1 MCAANLPRRSPWERC
16 PSKARTER
24 AGEGTRTILP
34 PKGRKA
40 LSVTFGDSSPRG
52 RAKGVYFGTKN
63 GAYRFRYAPFT
74 ISRPPLRPLG
84 DFSICQ
90 KVPTF
95 IGRKQASFGRQKR
108 RSFRCAAYRLLV
120 NRAADYSLGPASTR
134 ALPASLPSYL
144 TKFLTNRPARS
155 LALVSHSSTLV

>member
-1 MCAANLPRRSPWERC
+1 MQKHQAVNRHPLPLPSGEVSERSED
-16 PSKARTER
+16 
-24 AGEGTRTILP
+24 GEGKL
-34 PKGRKA
+34 GCKA

-52 RAKGVYFGTKN
+52 RAKGLYFGTKN

-74 ISRPPLRPLG
+74 VLRPPIRPLG
-84 DFSICQ
+84 DFSVCQ

>member
-1 MCAANLPRRSPWERC
+1 MYYKGKWC
-16 PSKARTER
+16 T
-24 AGEGTRTILP
+24 AGGKDPLFGHVDGFQIG
-34 PKGRKA
+34 PKIFKKDFNWSSV
-40 LSVTFGDSSPRG
+40 SVTFGDSSPRG
-52 RAKGVYFGTKN
+52 RAEGLYFGTKN

-74 ISRPPLRPLG
+74 VLRSPSRPLG

-95 IGRKQASFGRQKR
+95 IGRKQASFGRHKR

-155 LALVSHSSTLV
+155 LALVSHSSTLA